1 MLILILQEICWNRTT
16 SLKINIYEHLQHI
29 THTSHRFSLSL
40 CINVFLPLLQTS
52 MVILPLIFKLC
63 DFTLIIFKRS
73 CRLPLVNAFLPL
85 F

>member
-1 MLILILQEICWNRTT
+1 MKANIRSYWMKSILIPSI
-16 SLKINIYEHLQHI
+16 SHLKILGN
-29 THTSHRFSLSL
+29 
-40 CINVFLPLLQTS
+40 NVFLPLLQTS

-63 DFTLIIFKRS
+63 DFSLVIFKQS